1 MPQLFKII
9 ILDFDGVILESLDI
23 KTKAFLKVYQDYP
36 GYADEIA
43 QYHLQNGGISRY
55 KKFEHINTN
64 ILGIPIDEN
73 KTEDLAKNFSEA
85 VVDEMLKCPFVDGAL
100 EFLDKYSKVARL
112 YVASGTPQDELR
124 FIVEKCGLAQYF
136 NGVYGTPIPKVEI
149 IHDILNKEN
158 INNNEA
164 VFVGDAMTDYDG
176 AKEANIP
183 FVARINGQ
191 TPDNPFL
198 TMDVTSVI
206 DLKEL
211 DILMEKGF

>member
-1 MPQLFKII
+1 MRFRVI

-36 GYADEIA
+36 EHADEIA
-43 QYHLQNGGISRY
+43 QYHLQNGGVSRY
-55 KKFEHINTN
+55 KKFVHINTK

-73 KTEDLAKNFSEA
+73 KTEEMANIFSEA
-85 VVDEMLKCPFVDGAL
+85 VVDEMIKCPFVDGAL
-100 EFLDKYSKVARL
+100 GFLNKYSKIARL

-136 NGVYGTPIPKVEI
+136 NGVYGTSRTKGEI
-149 IHDILNKEN
+149 IQDILNKEN

-164 VFVGDAMTDYDG
+164 VFVGDAMTDYDA
-176 AKEANIP
+176 AKETNIP

-191 TPDNPFL
+191 TPDNPFFK
-198 TMDVTSVI
+198 MDVTSVNN
-206 DLKEL
+206 LKEL
-211 DILMEKGF
+211 SILLENGF